1 LPCSTSKDAAAGFA
15 DDDQAIDEK
24 IDVMGLI

>member
-1 LPCSTSKDAAAGFA
+1 LPCPTSKDGAAGFA

-24 IDVMGLI
+24 IYLMGLI